1 MTYQRFI
8 TVLDHLGEGW
18 TFREGETEITG
29 PERIPALL
37 EGQQIQFTPD
47 AVEEAVRQHQIQTGT
62 YEPGTDQPEQEQEQ

>member
-29 PERIPALL
+29 PEQIPALI
-37 EGQQIQFTPD
+37 EGQQIAFTPD
-47 AVEEAVRQHQIQTGT
+47 AVEQVVRNHQIQTGT
-62 YEPGTDQPEQEQEQ
+62 YQPDSDQPKETP